1 MGLPNTVAWR
11 RRAAAACCAL
21 GWPGLMATSALAQT
35 PNPAQATAAS
45 WPVKR
50 VRIVAAGPGGGSAD
64 ILARALADGI
74 SRETG
79 QRVTVEPKPGAGG
92 ILAVNDL
99 SQSPQ
104 DGYTLLVGVS
114 SLVSEIPHIIEMPG
128 DMAKELK
135 PLVEIGHGGLVMVG
149 APSVPAKSFN
159 ELLAWVKANRGKV
172 SYAS

>member
-1 MGLPNTVAWR
+1 M
-11 RRAAAACCAL
+11 
-21 GWPGLMATSALAQT
+21 
-35 PNPAQATAAS
+35 
-45 WPVKR
+45 
-50 VRIVAAGPGGGSAD
+50 
-64 ILARALADGI
+64 LADGI

-79 QRVTVEPKPGAGG
+79 QPVTVEPKPGASG

-114 SLVSEIPHIIEMPG
+114 SLISEIPHIIKMPG
-128 DMAKELK
+128 DIAKELK

-159 ELLAWVKANRGKV
+159 ELLAWVQANRGKV

>member
-1 MGLPNTVAWR
+1 M
-11 RRAAAACCAL
+11 
-21 GWPGLMATSALAQT
+21 
-35 PNPAQATAAS
+35 
-45 WPVKR
+45 
-50 VRIVAAGPGGGSAD
+50 
-64 ILARALADGI
+64 LADGI

-79 QRVTVEPKPGAGG
+79 QPVTVEPKPGAGG

-114 SLVSEIPHIIEMPG
+114 SLVSEIPHIIKMPG

-135 PLVEIGHGGLVMVG
+135 LFIEIGHGGLVMVG
-149 APSVPAKSFN
+149 APSVPANSFN
-159 ELLAWVKANRGKV
+159 ELLAWVQANRGKV